1 MQLKRVYSDSKMI
14 NAFHPQL
21 QKRTIKNVY
30 GANKLTSLRELL
42 EVKLK
47 LENKLKAQRE
57 NFAQL

>member
-1 MQLKRVYSDSKMI
+1 MKAVSTHNHHFNKVDKMQLKRVYSDTKMI

-42 EVKLK
+42 
-47 LENKLKAQRE
+47 
-57 NFAQL
+57 

>member
-1 MQLKRVYSDSKMI
+1 MI

-57 NFAQL
+57 NLAQL